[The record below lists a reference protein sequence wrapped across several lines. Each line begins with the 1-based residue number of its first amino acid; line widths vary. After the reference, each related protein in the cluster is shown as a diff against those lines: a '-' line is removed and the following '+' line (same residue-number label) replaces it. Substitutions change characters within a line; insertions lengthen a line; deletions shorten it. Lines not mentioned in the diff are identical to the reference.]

1 MNYNEIMLK
10 SDNSDS
16 FSSKSDNSHKKED
29 IDFETEEEKKNR
41 LSLQK
46 ALESNN
52 SVHAFEKINK
62 NISSFCSNI
71 QILQEYSLYLG
82 SKQDNKEKGSDIDKR
97 IIETADKI
105 AETFDLIEIIKNF
118 EYSDRDQ
125 KINNIT
131 KANRLEDECN
141 KYKKIFDDLTDKI
154 KKQNINLIRQAR
166 NSVRYSNFSDF
177 SSDMHLN
184 DDQYGNNSI
193 GFQNGK
199 EFLDGIE
206 MKKKQNDAIYKATK
220 KIERSLSRKNTMTM
234 NIKVNDA
241 NVEDKYMEVFNI
253 EYNNKKNELQNN
265 LLNNTNYTNYEKNS
279 GEENKYTYVHTDS
292 SIRSSKVFRDMEDK
306 VFIALEGQRQNFFR
320 RHWIISLIIIILII
334 AILYYLFYFKKK

>member
-1 MNYNEIMLK
+1 M
-10 SDNSDS
+10 
-16 FSSKSDNSHKKED
+16 
-29 IDFETEEEKKNR
+29 
-41 LSLQK
+41 
-46 ALESNN
+46 
-52 SVHAFEKINK
+52 
-62 NISSFCSNI
+62 
-71 QILQEYSLYLG
+71 
-82 SKQDNKEKGSDIDKR
+82 
-97 IIETADKI
+97 
-105 AETFDLIEIIKNF
+105 
-118 EYSDRDQ
+118 
-125 KINNIT
+125 
-131 KANRLEDECN
+131 
-141 KYKKIFDDLTDKI
+141 TDKI

>member
-16 FSSKSDNSHKKED
+16 FSSKSDNSKKKED

-46 ALESNN
+46 ALENN
-52 SVHAFEKINK
+52 NNVHAFEKINTI
-62 NISSFCSNI
+62 ISSFCSNI

-82 SKQDNKEKGSDIDKR
+82 SKQDNKEKGSDIDKT

-105 AETFDLIEIIKNF
+105 AEAFDLIEIIKNF
-118 EYSDRDQ
+118 EYSDREQ

-177 SSDMHLN
+177 SGDMHLN
-184 DDQYGNNSI
+184 DDQHGNNTSE
-193 GFQNGK
+193 FQNGK
-199 EFLDGIE
+199 EFLDGID
-206 MKKKQNDAIYKATK
+206 MKKKQNDEIYKETK
-220 KIERSLSRKNTMTM
+220 KIARSLSRKNTLIM
-234 NIKVNDA
+234 NINNNDG
-241 NVEDKYMEVFNI
+241 NLDDNNMEVFNI
-253 EYNNKKNELQNN
+253 EYNNKKNELQKN
-265 LLNNTNYTNYEKNS
+265 LLNNTNLTNYEKNS
-279 GEENKYTYVHTDS
+279 GEESKYSYVHTDS
-292 SIRSSKVFRDMEDK
+292 SIRSSKVFHDMEDK

-320 RHWIISLIIIILII
+320 RHWIISFIIIILVI
-334 AILYYLFYFKKK
+334 ALLYYLFYFKKK